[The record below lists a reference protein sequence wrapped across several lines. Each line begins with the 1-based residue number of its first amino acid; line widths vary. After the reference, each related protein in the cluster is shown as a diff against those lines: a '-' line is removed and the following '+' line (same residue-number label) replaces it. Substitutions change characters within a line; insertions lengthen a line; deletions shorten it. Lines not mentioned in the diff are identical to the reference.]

1 MDRPFQRG
9 DFVIVS
15 VHGTRKEAM
24 VGLVSENGRSLML
37 LFDGGL
43 YWPGEK
49 GGYNGAMPLLDDGTY
64 IELINHRPVGI
75 ERHP

>member
-1 MDRPFQRG
+1 
-9 DFVIVS
+9 
-15 VHGTRKEAM
+15 
-24 VGLVSENGRSLML
+24 ML

-49 GGYNGAMPLLDDGTY
+49 GGYNGAMPLLQLDDGTY